1 MDEARATEAVW
12 WGESELQGE
21 SEQQGCREREQQGS
35 VWRQQT
41 SNTSKTRGEG
51 TTLTRARAL
60 DPIASEDE
68 EDEEGSGAEE
78 RGWSRSR
85 SGTHQQAECQ
95 GHSQALLHTRER
107 ARQTR
112 PRQHNSRPPS
122 PPASVLNSISSEP
135 LASPAAFTAS
145 ECEGRGNRVD
155 QLQGT
160 ASSCIVHTFA

>member
-21 SEQQGCREREQQGS
+21 SEQQGCGEREQQGS

-41 SNTSKTRGEG
+41 PNTSKTRGEG

-78 RGWSRSR
+78 RGWSRS
-85 SGTHQQAECQ
+85 GTHQQAECQ
-95 GHSQALLHTRER
+95 GHSQACLHTRER
-107 ARQTR
+107 VRQ
-112 PRQHNSRPPS
+112 
-122 PPASVLNSISSEP
+122 P

-160 ASSCIVHTFA
+160 ASYCIVYTCA